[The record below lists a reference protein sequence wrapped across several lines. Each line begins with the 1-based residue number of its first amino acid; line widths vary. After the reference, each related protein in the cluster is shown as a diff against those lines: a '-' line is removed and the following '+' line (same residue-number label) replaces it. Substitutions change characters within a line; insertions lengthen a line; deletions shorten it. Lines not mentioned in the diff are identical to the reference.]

1 MTETANRSRW
11 SWLGSARTTR
21 GRIASGV
28 GVAAVYSAAYFPTI
42 VFDLGIGIFFA
53 IFLPLSIPIAVL
65 VDRIDKKAAQMALGK
80 RPLKE

>member
-1 MTETANRSRW
+1 
-11 SWLGSARTTR
+11 
-21 GRIASGV
+21 
-28 GVAAVYSAAYFPTI
+28 